1 LTTIG
6 HDTVIEPPKGYTQV
20 TIEDVYPDSSRTLIG
35 YQDIGKNAFH
45 ETHENKKEEYLLFM
59 KDHGYGKQ
67 VLEKIRS
74 LLSGIYYT
82 YIKAVDH
89 VA

>member
-1 LTTIG
+1 
-6 HDTVIEPPKGYTQV
+6 
-20 TIEDVYPDSSRTLIG
+20 LIS
-35 YQDIGKNAFH
+35 YQDIGKNGFH
-45 ETHENKKEEYLLFM
+45 IETHENKKEEYLLFM

-67 VLEKIRS
+67 VLEKICS

-89 VA
+89 VAYKVIF